1 MNEHEVKRSIKIV
14 IAAVV
19 LICLLPIIGLDNFLD
34 MPLMILAMFIA
45 GFGAAA
51 AGHLVSLLVNLF
63 TGKDHLHLIHPV
75 CSGLLLLISLLMAL
89 HESHGFM
96 GHLGAAVII
105 VLLSVPFGAVFLF
118 QLTVSIIHAV
128 KGGSAARH

>member
-19 LICLLPIIGLDNFLD
+19 LICLLPIIGPDNFLD

-63 TGKDHLHLIHPV
+63 TGKDHLRLIQPV

-96 GHLGAAVII
+96 GYLGAAVII
-105 VLLSVPFGAVFLF
+105 ILLSVPFGAVFLF
-118 QLTVSIIHAV
+118 QLTVSIIHA
-128 KGGSAARH
+128 ARHR